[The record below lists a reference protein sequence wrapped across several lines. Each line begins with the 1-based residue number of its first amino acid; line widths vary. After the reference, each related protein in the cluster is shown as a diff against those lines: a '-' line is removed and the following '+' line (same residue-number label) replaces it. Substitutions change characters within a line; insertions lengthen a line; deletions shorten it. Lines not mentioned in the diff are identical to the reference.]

1 MIIFNLNDKKINS
14 YRENDGESKNHN
26 SVNVPKP
33 AEFLL
38 PIPV

>member
-26 SVNVPKP
+26 SIRNS
-33 AEFLL
+33 
-38 PIPV
+38 